1 MTNGEMILQLFPRSE
16 VDFKG
21 VITKF
26 LIDGY
31 SYEFSKSWWDKEYE
45 EAEAEDGNEQMD
57 LY

>member
-45 EAEAEDGNEQMD
+45 EVEQTDGND
-57 LY
+57 D

>member
-16 VDFKG
+16 VNFKG

-45 EAEAEDGNEQMD
+45 EVEQNND
-57 LY
+57 EES